1 MLKVAEK
8 LTTKVSNPSRL
19 SYFPNR
25 CTVVPSSNLAGRGCR
40 GDPKPLGRDPGL
52 HPLILSQRVRD
63 PGPSRDE
70 GLDKIL
76 QLLEAGASPCLG
88 SSTLEAPVHHQST
101 SS

>member
-1 MLKVAEK
+1 MPGGPENLEGPRANPHKST
-8 LTTKVSNPSRL
+8 LTTTR
-19 SYFPNR
+19 PNR
-25 CTVVPSSNLAGRGCR
+25 
-40 GDPKPLGRDPGL
+40 
-52 HPLILSQRVRD
+52 LILSQRVRD

-76 QLLEAGASPCLG
+76 QLLDAGASPCLG